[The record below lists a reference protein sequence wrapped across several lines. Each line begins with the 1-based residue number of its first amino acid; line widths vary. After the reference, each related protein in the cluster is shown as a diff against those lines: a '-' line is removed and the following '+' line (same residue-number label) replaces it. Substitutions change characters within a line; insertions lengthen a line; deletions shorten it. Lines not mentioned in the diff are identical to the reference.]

1 MVYCYSEEDKKRIGT
16 RLNRI
21 SGQINGI
28 NKMIQDNRDCIDVL
42 NQLLAVQSAVKG
54 VWSQVVKGHL
64 EHCVVDAL
72 KNNKHSEEI
81 IEELVQHLEKLR

>member
-16 RLNRI
+16 RLNR
-21 SGQINGI
+21 
-28 NKMIQDNRDCIDVL
+28 IDVL

-81 IEELVQHLEKLR
+81 IEELVQHIEKLR

>member
-1 MVYCYSEEDKKRIGT
+1 MAHCYSEDDKKRLST

-28 NKMIQDNRDCIDVL
+28 NKMIQENRDCIDVL

-81 IEELVQHLEKLR
+81 INELVGHIEKLR